1 MIDVEDFKASAAR
14 LLAKLPKLAAVVRA
28 RGDAHPRLEIE
39 AGPVVIMAYASE
51 DLVALT
57 FKGLVEET
65 IGRPPAGDWHSFQLD
80 AEGNLLVGGKQ
91 HRVRRMEFDDA
102 RTEAN
107 VKVWPQFTNAK
118 KVRNQS

>member
-1 MIDVEDFKASAAR
+1 VIEVEDFKAAAAR
-14 LLAKLPKLAAVVRA
+14 LLAKLPKAEAVA
-28 RGDAHPRLEIE
+28 RPIGDAHPRLEIE
-39 AGPVVIMAYASE
+39 AGELVIMAYASE

-57 FKGLVEET
+57 FKGLPEET
-65 IGRPPAGDWHSFQLD
+65 VGKPPMGAWRSFQLD
-80 AEGNLLVGGKQ
+80 AEGNLLVGGER

-107 VKVWPQFTNAK
+107 IKVWPQFTNAK